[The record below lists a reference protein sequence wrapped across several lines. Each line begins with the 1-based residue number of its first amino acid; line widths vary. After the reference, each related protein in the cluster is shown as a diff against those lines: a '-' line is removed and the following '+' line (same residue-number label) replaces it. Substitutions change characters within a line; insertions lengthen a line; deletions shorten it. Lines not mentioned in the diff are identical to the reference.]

1 MKSFS
6 FAGLSL
12 FLVSPAKIQNGG
24 LDVDAARELGIFF
37 DEENVINLEDDG
49 EINILSAVA
58 TFMRRNLNRNQG
70 CYECSL
76 SAYSNRMRHK
86 LSLILIGILTGISG
100 SFS

>member
-1 MKSFS
+1 M
-6 FAGLSL
+6 LHE
-12 FLVSPAKIQNGG
+12 N
-24 LDVDAARELGIFF
+24 
-37 DEENVINLEDDG
+37 EESVINFEDDG

-76 SAYSNRMRHK
+76 SAYSNRMWHK
-86 LSLILIGILTGISG
+86 LCLILIGILTGISG

>member
-37 DEENVINLEDDG
+37 DEESVINLEDDG

-76 SAYSNRMRHK
+76 SAYSNRM
-86 LSLILIGILTGISG
+86 
-100 SFS
+100 